1 MSGILEHDTRRTI
14 LLALA
19 ATPGMTV
26 GEMAGALGVHYKT
39 ALHHARRLQEA
50 GHLVVRRDGNR
61 GRCYLPGA
69 PRALP
74 PPPRHVE
81 ALLALARGARTPAAL
96 ARALG
101 VPRGT
106 AGSLLRRL
114 ERAALARRTGEGWA
128 ATRPE
133 AFTAGAP
140 VGGAWSAASSA
151 R

>member
-14 LLALA
+14 LMTLA

-26 GEMAGALGVHYKT
+26 GAMAGALGVHYKT
-39 ALHHARRLQEA
+39 ALHHARRLADA
-50 GHLVVRRDGNR
+50 GHLVLRREGHR
-61 GRCYLPGA
+61 AHCYLPGA
-69 PRALP
+69 PRQRP
-74 PPPRHVE
+74 PHARHAE
-81 ALLALARGARTPAAL
+81 ALRALAHGARTPADL

-114 ERAALARRTGEGWA
+114 ERASLARRTDTGWA
-128 ATRPE
+128 AVAPE
-133 AFTAGAP
+133 AFTGEAP
-140 VGGAWSAASSA
+140 VGDAWNAPSSA